1 MTKSPIFIGLSY
13 LLLGVGF
20 IALTFI
26 NVNQNGWGFV
36 SFLTAFIAAVDL
48 YVGWLNLQRGFKK
61 KPNQS
66 D

>member
-1 MTKSPIFIGLSY
+1 MKKSPIFIGLSY

-26 NVNQNGWGFV
+26 SVNQSGWGFMSV
-36 SFLTAFIAAVDL
+36 LTAFIAAVDL
-48 YVGWLNLQRGFKK
+48 YVGWLNLRRGFKK